1 MGQRS
6 IFYYTYFRRKHMST
20 IKIAVLG
27 AGNIGGTLGRKWIAA
42 GHQVVFGVNNPDGEK
57 ARKLRGDLGDRAVIH
72 TTAEALAT
80 NPDVVVLAIPGPAM
94 DATIAQYADQF
105 DGKIIIDTANK
116 MGASAPDSFAALQ
129 QHTPHARIY
138 RAFNTLGWENFA
150 NPLFDGIPADLFF
163 CGTDGEPRATV
174 EQLISDIGLQPVYLG
189 GVEQV
194 GVVDSLLGLWFALA
208 IGQGKGRQLAL

>member
-1 MGQRS
+1 
-6 IFYYTYFRRKHMST
+6 MST

-27 AGNIGGTLGRKWIAA
+27 AGNIGGTLGRKWVAA

-57 ARKLRGDLGDRAVIH
+57 ARKLRGELGDRAAIH

-80 NPDVVVLAIPGPAM
+80 SPDVVALAIPGPAM
-94 DATIAQYADQF
+94 DATIAQYADQL

-116 MGASAPDSFAALQ
+116 MGASSHNSFAALQ

-138 RAFNTLGWENFA
+138 RAFNSLGWENFA
-150 NPLFDGIPADLFF
+150 NPLFDGTPADLFF
-163 CGTDGEPRATV
+163 CGTDGETRATV
-174 EQLISDIGLQPVYLG
+174 EQLISDIGLRPVYLG

-194 GVVDSLLGLWFALA
+194 GVIDSLLGLWFALA
-208 IGQGKGRQLAL
+208 IGQGKGRHLAFKMLNR